1 MQVALISV
9 TDDTDYNVLQAAMN
23 IGNAPGP
30 NASAAGPP
38 PHQASTIPSTSH
50 AASIIPPA
58 LTPFQPAPSLPTLSA
73 PLIPNESSVSSNH
86 TTNLVKPSLFA
97 PPPSSFALPPIASS
111 MPTAPPLQPR
121 VAMQRPYGAPL
132 LQPLPPPAPSPSL
145 TPTPASN
152 YGPVITRDKVQDA
165 LLRLVQVLPT
175 V

>member
-9 TDDTDYNVLQAAMN
+9 TDDTDCNVLQAAMN

-58 LTPFQPAPSLPTLSA
+58 LTPFQPTPLPTLSA

-97 PPPSSFALPPIASS
+97 PPPSSSALPPIASS
-111 MPTAPPLQPR
+111 MPTAPPLQPP

-132 LQPLPPPAPSPSL
+132 LQPFPPPAPSPSL